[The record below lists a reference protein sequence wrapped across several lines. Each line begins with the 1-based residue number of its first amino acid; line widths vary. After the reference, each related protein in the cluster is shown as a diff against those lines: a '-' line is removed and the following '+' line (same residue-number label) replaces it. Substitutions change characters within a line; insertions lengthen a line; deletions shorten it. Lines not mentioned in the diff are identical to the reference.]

1 MPYITDL
8 YEAHEGDYR
17 ALVIAN
23 TLFCGECEPQEDPIK
38 MRGLD

>member
-1 MPYITDL
+1 MPFIPDL
-8 YEAHEGDYR
+8 YRARGGEYR

-23 TLFCGECEPQEDPIK
+23 TLFCGECEPQEDPIE